1 MPEECESANALRIV
15 ADDITAQSFV
25 VMSVDLITDV
35 RLEVSSKTS
44 ESIEAAER
52 KILRLTVYW

>member
-1 MPEECESANALRIV
+1 MPDECESADALRMV

-35 RLEVSSKTS
+35 RLEASLTKSS
-44 ESIEAAER
+44 
-52 KILRLTVYW
+52 